1 MYKLDNTTLQI
12 AITANVSAALTE
24 DIASGDI
31 NALLIPESQTAIA
44 KIITR
49 QDAVLC
55 GTAWV
60 SETFRQVDPSV
71 KLLWHFNDGDNLKAD
86 DLIVEVTGPA
96 RSLLT
101 GERTALNFLQLM
113 SAVATR
119 TRYFVSKIGR
129 NPVELIDTRKTIP
142 GLRLAQKY
150 AVTCGGGQNHRMGL
164 YDAFL
169 IKENHIA
176 ACGGID
182 KAVQVART
190 LVPNKLIEVE
200 TESLEELEQALQ
212 SGVDIIMLDN
222 FSLEDTKKAVELSRG
237 KAKIEASGGIN
248 DDTLIDIIQA
258 GVDYVSM
265 GTLTKDIKAVDL
277 SMRLYMEA
285 Q

>member
-142 GLRLAQKY
+142 RRRY
-150 AVTCGGGQNHRMGL
+150 CH
-164 YDAFL
+164 
-169 IKENHIA
+169 
-176 ACGGID
+176 
-182 KAVQVART
+182 
-190 LVPNKLIEVE
+190 
-200 TESLEELEQALQ
+200 
-212 SGVDIIMLDN
+212 
-222 FSLEDTKKAVELSRG
+222 
-237 KAKIEASGGIN
+237 
-248 DDTLIDIIQA
+248 
-258 GVDYVSM
+258 
-265 GTLTKDIKAVDL
+265 
-277 SMRLYMEA
+277 
-285 Q
+285 

>member
-129 NPVELIDTRKTIP
+129 SPVELIDTRKTIP

-285 Q
+285 

>member
-285 Q
+285 

>member
-101 GERTALNFLQLM
+101 GERTALNFL
-113 SAVATR
+113 
-119 TRYFVSKIGR
+119 
-129 NPVELIDTRKTIP
+129 
-142 GLRLAQKY
+142 
-150 AVTCGGGQNHRMGL
+150 
-164 YDAFL
+164 
-169 IKENHIA
+169 
-176 ACGGID
+176 
-182 KAVQVART
+182 
-190 LVPNKLIEVE
+190 
-200 TESLEELEQALQ
+200 
-212 SGVDIIMLDN
+212 
-222 FSLEDTKKAVELSRG
+222 
-237 KAKIEASGGIN
+237 
-248 DDTLIDIIQA
+248 
-258 GVDYVSM
+258 
-265 GTLTKDIKAVDL
+265 
-277 SMRLYMEA
+277 
-285 Q
+285 

>member
-265 GTLTKDIKAVDL
+265 GTLTKDVTAVDL

-285 Q
+285 

>member
-1 MYKLDNTTLQI
+1 
-12 AITANVSAALTE
+12 
-24 DIASGDI
+24 
-31 NALLIPESQTAIA
+31 
-44 KIITR
+44 
-49 QDAVLC
+49 
-55 GTAWV
+55 
-60 SETFRQVDPSV
+60 
-71 KLLWHFNDGDNLKAD
+71 
-86 DLIVEVTGPA
+86 
-96 RSLLT
+96 
-101 GERTALNFLQLM
+101 
-113 SAVATR
+113 
-119 TRYFVSKIGR
+119 
-129 NPVELIDTRKTIP
+129 
-142 GLRLAQKY
+142 
-150 AVTCGGGQNHRMGL
+150 MGL

-285 Q
+285 

>member
-101 GERTALNFLQLM
+101 GERTALNCLQLM

-285 Q
+285 

>member
-1 MYKLDNTTLQI
+1 MYKIDNTALQI
-12 AITANVSAALTE
+12 AIAANVTTALTE
-24 DIASGDI
+24 DVASGDI
-31 NALLIPESQTAIA
+31 NALLIPESQTATA

-49 QDAVLC
+49 QDAILC
-55 GTAWV
+55 GKAWV
-60 SETFRQVDPSV
+60 TETFRQIDPSV
-71 KLLWHFNDGDNLKAD
+71 ELRWYFTDGDNLKAD

-101 GERTALNFLQLM
+101 AERTALNFLQLL

-119 TRYFVSKIGR
+119 TNYFVSKIRG
-129 NPVELIDTRKTIP
+129 NQMELIDTRKTIP

-176 ACGGID
+176 ASGGID
-182 KAVQVART
+182 KAVLAARA
-190 LVPNKLIEVE
+190 LAPNKLIEVE
-200 TESLEELEQALQ
+200 TETLEELEQALK
-212 SGVDIIMLDN
+212 SGADIIMLDN
-222 FSLEDTKKAVELSRG
+222 FNLDDTKKAVELSRG

-248 DDTLIDIIQA
+248 DDTLIDIAQA

-285 Q
+285 